1 MNITKG
7 TRITA
12 RWFRATN
19 ASLAG
24 MQPKIGAEE
33 VVVSGI
39 VRHFR
44 GDHPT
49 NPTKVRLYIDAP
61 GADVTPEGCTCGPHV
76 EIDPAH
82 VVSAEN
88 AS

>member
-7 TRITA
+7 THITA

-39 VRHFR
+39 VRHVR
-44 GDHPT
+44 GDSET
-49 NPTKVRLYIDAP
+49 PTKVRVYIDAP
-61 GADVTPEGCTCGPHV
+61 GANVTPEGCTCGPHV